1 MWIRGKNEAK
11 EVSKNQEFINL
22 FLDFKTYYFSP
33 PQRTLDLSIVSG
45 YILEGEVFIVGSVMN
60 QLENCPLQYV
70 LG

>member
-1 MWIRGKNEAK
+1 MWIRGKKKIKLEKYARTR
-11 EVSKNQEFINL
+11 NL
-22 FLDFKTYYFSP
+22 QIYVKTDDFFP
-33 PQRTLDLSIVSG
+33 PQRTLDLNIVSG

>member
-1 MWIRGKNEAK
+1 MWIRGK
-11 EVSKNQEFINL
+11 KNQAREVCKTRNL
-22 FLDFKTYYFSP
+22 QMYFKTDAFFP
-33 PQRTLDLSIVSG
+33 PQRTLDLNIVSG